1 MAEVRNAY
9 EKYTEICRWSEN
21 KFIERLKTKVFIH
34 CFNRKKKM
42 TKNIKLRE
50 ETFKI

>member
-1 MAEVRNAY
+1 MTEVRNAY
-9 EKYTEICRWSEN
+9 EKYTEICLWSKN

-34 CFNRKKKM
+34 CFNRKKNDKR
-42 TKNIKLRE
+42 NIKLRE